1 MMGGVLSNQD
11 VAMRKISVLSL
22 AVCAA
27 VSVAATA
34 AVVTGIDLA
43 GIDKSVAPG
52 DDFFAYGNGA
62 WANKTAIP
70 ADRSRYGTFDQL
82 FEKTSAEVRELIQ
95 TAAKANPKPGS
106 DAQKVGDYY
115 ASFMDEAGIEAKGLK
130 PLKSEIDRIAAIKDN
145 RSLSAYLGSTLR
157 ADVDA
162 LNSTDLYTDH
172 IFGVWV
178 NQAFEQPGRNAPYL
192 LQGGLGM
199 PDREYYLSK
208 SPKMAAI
215 RTKYQAHIAAVLS
228 LAGIADADAK
238 AARILALETKIA
250 SAHTSRADSEDVH
263 KANNA
268 WTRASFAKRAPGLD
282 WNAYF
287 AAAGLADQPDF
298 LVWQPGAVA
307 GTAALVS
314 SQPVAVWKEYLTLR
328 LIEHYSR
335 VLPKAFAAE
344 SFAFYGTAL
353 SGTPKIRDRWKR
365 AISATNEALGEPV
378 GKLYVARYFPPAAK
392 AKIEAMVKELIAA
405 YRTRINRLAWMSPAT
420 KQKALAKL
428 ATLKVGV
435 GYPDKWRD
443 YSGLKIVRGDA
454 FGNLQ
459 RSEEFEY
466 RTALAKLH
474 QKVDRGEWAMDPQ
487 TVNAVN
493 LPLVNALN
501 FPAAILQPPFFDPK
515 ADDAL
520 NYGSIGA
527 TIGHEISHSFD
538 DQGSQF
544 DAYGKLANWWT
555 PADLAHF
562 RGAAAKLVKQY
573 NGYRPF
579 PDLAVNGQQT
589 LGENIADVAG
599 LSAAYDAYRLS
610 LHGKPAPVLDG
621 LTGDQRFFLAYAQS
635 WRNKARE
642 AALRQQILT
651 DGHAPAETRANTVRN
666 LDAWYKAFAV
676 KPGQKLYLKPEDRV
690 EVW

>member
-1 MMGGVLSNQD
+1 MRTIHALSF
-11 VAMRKISVLSL
+11 
-22 AVCAA
+22 AVCTAVAA
-27 VSVAATA
+27 VAASVPS
-34 AVVTGIDLA
+34 GIDRA
-43 GIDKSVAPG
+43 GIDTSVQPG
-52 DDFFAYGNGA
+52 DDFFAYGNGT
-62 WANKTAIP
+62 WVKKTEIP
-70 ADRSRYGTFDQL
+70 ADRSRFGTFDQV
-82 FEKTSAEVRELIQ
+82 FEKTSAEVRDLIQ
-95 TAAKANPKPGS
+95 TAAKTNPKPGT

-115 ASFMDEAGIEAKGLK
+115 ASYMDEAGIEAKGLT
-130 PLKSEIDRIAAIKDN
+130 PLKPEFDRIAAIKDTK
-145 RSLSAYLGSTLR
+145 SLSAYLGSMLR

-172 IFGVWV
+172 IFGIWV
-178 NQAFEQPGRNAPYL
+178 NQAFEQPGRNVPYL

-215 RTKYQAHIAAVLS
+215 RTKYQAHIAAMLK

-238 AARILALETKIA
+238 AARIMALETKIA
-250 SAHTSRADSEDVH
+250 SAHTSRADSEDVL
-263 KANNA
+263 KANNP
-268 WTRASFAKRAPGLD
+268 WTRTSFAKRAPGLD

-287 AAAGLADQPDF
+287 GAAGLAEQADF
-298 LVWQPGAVA
+298 IVWQPGAVT
-307 GTAALVS
+307 GTAALVAN
-314 SQPVAVWKEYLTLR
+314 QPVGVWKEYLTYQ
-328 LIEHYSR
+328 IIDHYAG
-335 VLPKAFAAE
+335 VLPKAFVAE
-344 SFAFYGTAL
+344 RFAFYGTAL

-392 AKIEAMVKELIAA
+392 AKIEGMVKELIAA
-405 YRTRINRLAWMSPAT
+405 YRARISRLAWMSPAT
-420 KQKALAKL
+420 KEKALAKL

-443 YSGLKIVRGDA
+443 YSSLKIVRGDA
-454 FGNLQ
+454 LGNLQ
-459 RSEEFEY
+459 RSEQFEY
-466 RTALAKLH
+466 RYALAKLH

-515 ADDAL
+515 ADDAI
-520 NYGSIGA
+520 NFGSIGA

-544 DAYGKLANWWT
+544 DAQGKLNNWWT

-562 RGAAAKLVKQY
+562 RAASAKLAKQY
-573 NGYRPF
+573 DGYRPF
-579 PDLAVNGQQT
+579 ADLAVNGKQT

-599 LSAAYDAYRLS
+599 LSAAYDAYILS
-610 LHGKPAPVLDG
+610 LHGKPAPVIDG
-621 LTGDQRFFLAYAQS
+621 LTGDQRFFLAFSQS
-635 WRNKARE
+635 WRDKTRE

-651 DGHAPAETRANTVRN
+651 DGHAPAEYRADTVRN

-676 KPGQKLYLKPEDRV
+676 KPGQKLFLKPEDRV
-690 EVW
+690 QVW

>member
-1 MMGGVLSNQD
+1 MRTIHALSF
-11 VAMRKISVLSL
+11 
-22 AVCAA
+22 AVCTAVAA
-27 VSVAATA
+27 VAASVPS
-34 AVVTGIDLA
+34 GIDRA
-43 GIDKSVAPG
+43 GIDTSVQPG

-62 WANKTAIP
+62 WVKKTEIP
-70 ADRSRYGTFDQL
+70 ADRSRFGTFDQV
-82 FEKTSAEVRELIQ
+82 FEKTSAEVRDLIQ
-95 TAAKANPKPGS
+95 TAAKTNPKPGS

-115 ASFMDEAGIEAKGLK
+115 ASYMDEAGIEAKGLT
-130 PLKSEIDRIAAIKDN
+130 PLKPEFDRIAAIKDAK
-145 RSLSAYLGSTLR
+145 SLSAYLGSMLR

-172 IFGVWV
+172 IFGIWV
-178 NQAFEQPGRNAPYL
+178 NQAFEQPGRNVPYL

-215 RTKYQAHIAAVLS
+215 RTKYQAHIATMLK

-238 AARILALETKIA
+238 AARIMALETKIA
-250 SAHTSRADSEDVH
+250 SAHTSRADSEDVL
-263 KANNA
+263 KANNP

-287 AAAGLADQPDF
+287 ASAGLAEQADF
-298 LVWQPGAVA
+298 IVWQPGAVT
-307 GTAALVS
+307 GTAALVAN
-314 SQPVAVWKEYLTLR
+314 QPVGVWKEYLTYQ
-328 LIEHYSR
+328 IIDHYAG
-335 VLPKAFAAE
+335 VLPKAFVAE
-344 SFAFYGTAL
+344 RFAFYGTAL

-392 AKIEAMVKELIAA
+392 AKIEGMVKELIAA
-405 YRTRINRLAWMSPAT
+405 YRARISRLAWMSPAT
-420 KQKALAKL
+420 KEKALAKL

-443 YSGLKIVRGDA
+443 YSSLKIVRGDA
-454 FGNLQ
+454 LGNLQ
-459 RSEEFEY
+459 RSEQFEY

-515 ADDAL
+515 ADDAI
-520 NYGSIGA
+520 NFGSIGA

-544 DAYGKLANWWT
+544 DAQGKLNNWWT

-562 RGAAAKLVKQY
+562 RAASAKLAKQY
-573 NGYRPF
+573 DGYRPF
-579 PDLAVNGQQT
+579 ADLAVNGKQT

-599 LSAAYDAYRLS
+599 LSAAYDAYILS
-610 LHGKPAPVLDG
+610 LHGKPAPVVDG
-621 LTGDQRFFLAYAQS
+621 LSGDQRFFLAFSQS
-635 WRNKARE
+635 WRDKTRE

-651 DGHAPAETRANTVRN
+651 DGHAPAEYRADTVRN

-676 KPGQKLYLKPEDRV
+676 KPGQKLFLKPEDRV
-690 EVW
+690 QVW